1 MQPTKLVGTS
11 PSILA
16 LQEEIFYAAR
26 CDAKVLITGESGAG
40 KEIVAR
46 LIHAGSPRSRSALV
60 TVNCAALSETLLETE
75 LFGHVR
81 GSFTG
86 AYRDR
91 LGAFEQAN
99 RGTVF
104 MDEIG
109 ETSPRMQGLLLR
121 FMETGEI
128 QRVGSDQVQT
138 RVDVR
143 VIAATNRVLVDS
155 VANKTFREDLY
166 YRLNVIHI
174 RVPALRDRVEDIP
187 VLLRFFLDQFATQYQ
202 VESPAISADALQTL
216 SDHPWPGN
224 VRELKNVVE
233 RLVVRAKSGEIGRED
248 LPLEVLRSTPPAQP
262 AASTPATRPASDML
276 FERMVNGGESFWS
289 CVYAPFMARDLT
301 RDDLRT
307 VVRKGLERTSGN
319 YKVMVELFNMPADDY
334 KRFLGF
340 LRKYQCHMPFQQFR
354 SAAASRDENGGA
366 PVSRR
371 QAAWR
376 RRPESDS
383 AGDSSLLFSEW
394 MGLARSRRPP
404 SLGEH
409 SPRIVPP
416 PMSDWNRLPPAEE
429 ERKSA

>member
-1 MQPTKLVGTS
+1 MQPTRLVGAS
-11 PSILA
+11 PAIIT
-16 LQEEIFYAAR
+16 LQEEIHYAAK
-26 CDAKVLITGESGAG
+26 CDAKVLVTGESGAG

-46 LIHAGSPRSRSALV
+46 LIHASSTRSRSQLV

-91 LGAFEQAN
+91 LGAFEQAH

-121 FMETGEI
+121 FLETGEI
-128 QRVGSDQVQT
+128 QRVGSDQVQN

-166 YRLNVIHI
+166 YRLNVIHL
-174 RVPALRDRVEDIP
+174 RVPALRERMEDIP
-187 VLLRFFLDQFATQYQ
+187 VLLEFFIDQFARQYQ
-202 VESPAISADALQTL
+202 MERPTLSPEALQTL
-216 SDHPWPGN
+216 IDHAWPGN

-233 RLVVRAKSGEIGRED
+233 RLVVRGRSGEIGRDD
-248 LPLEVLRSTPPAQP
+248 LPLEVLRSTPPAQNVS
-262 AASTPATRPASDML
+262 STPATRPAADVL

-307 VVRKGLERTSGN
+307 IVRKGLERTSGN
-319 YKVMVELFNMPADDY
+319 YKVMVELFNMSADDY

-354 SAAASRDENGGA
+354 SAATSRDAG
-366 PVSRR
+366 R
-371 QAAWR
+371 Q
-376 RRPESDS
+376 P
-383 AGDSSLLFSEW
+383 
-394 MGLARSRRPP
+394 
-404 SLGEH
+404 
-409 SPRIVPP
+409 VPP
-416 PMSDWNRLPPAEE
+416 GRMAA
-429 ERKSA
+429 SA

>member
-1 MQPTKLVGTS
+1 M
-11 PSILA
+11 IRD
-16 LQEEIFYAAR
+16 EIEYASR
-26 CDAKVLITGESGAG
+26 CEAKVLLTGESGVG

-46 LIHAGSPRSRSALV
+46 LIHAGSERRQNPLV
-60 TVNCAALSETLLETE
+60 TVNCAALTETLLETE

-91 LGAFEQAN
+91 VGAFEQAH

-121 FMETGEI
+121 FLETGEI
-128 QRVGSDQVQT
+128 QRVGSDQVQN

-143 VIAATNRVLVDS
+143 VIAATNRVLVEG

-166 YRLNVIHI
+166 YRLNVIHL
-174 RVPALRDRVEDIP
+174 RVPPLRERVEDIP
-187 VLLRFFLDQFATQYQ
+187 VLLRFFLDQFARQYQ
-202 VESPAISADALQTL
+202 VECPTLSNEALQTL
-216 SDHPWPGN
+216 SEHPWPGN

-233 RLVVRAKSGEIGRED
+233 RLVVRGRSGEVGRDD
-248 LPLEVLRSTPPAQP
+248 LPIEMLRTAPVMQVPA
-262 AASTPATRPASDML
+262 TPATRPAADVL
-276 FERMVNGGESFWS
+276 FERMVNGGESFWQ

-307 VVRKGLERTSGN
+307 IVRKGLEKTSGN
-319 YKVMVELFNMPADDY
+319 YKVMVELFNLPAEDY

-354 SAAASRDENGGA
+354 SAGPSRDALKSGLPPPPKGMAASA
-366 PVSRR
+366 
-371 QAAWR
+371 
-376 RRPESDS
+376 
-383 AGDSSLLFSEW
+383 
-394 MGLARSRRPP
+394 
-404 SLGEH
+404 
-409 SPRIVPP
+409 
-416 PMSDWNRLPPAEE
+416 
-429 ERKSA
+429 

>member
-1 MQPTKLVGTS
+1 MQQTRLVGAS
-11 PSILA
+11 PAIIT
-16 LQEEIFYAAR
+16 LQEEIHYAAK

-46 LIHAGSPRSRSALV
+46 LIHAASPRSRSQLV
-60 TVNCAALSETLLETE
+60 TVNCAALTETLLETE

-91 LGAFEQAN
+91 LGAFEQAH

-121 FMETGEI
+121 FLETGEI

-166 YRLNVIHI
+166 YRLNVIHL
-174 RVPALRDRVEDIP
+174 RVPALRERVEDIP
-187 VLLRFFLDQFATQYQ
+187 LLLEFFIDHFARQYQ
-202 VESPAISADALQTL
+202 MERPAISADALQTL
-216 SDHPWPGN
+216 TDHAWPGN

-233 RLVVRAKSGEIGRED
+233 RLVVRGRSGEIGRDD
-248 LPLEVLRSTPPAQP
+248 LPLEVLRTAPVALAGPA
-262 AASTPATRPASDML
+262 TPATRPAADVL

-289 CVYAPFMARDLT
+289 CVYTPFMARDLT

-307 VVRKGLERTSGN
+307 IVRKGLERTSGN
-319 YKVMVELFNMPADDY
+319 YKVMVELFNMSADDY

-354 SAAASRDENGGA
+354 SAATSRDAGRPA
-366 PVSRR
+366 PPGRM
-371 QAAWR
+371 AA
-376 RRPESDS
+376 S
-383 AGDSSLLFSEW
+383 A
-394 MGLARSRRPP
+394 
-404 SLGEH
+404 
-409 SPRIVPP
+409 
-416 PMSDWNRLPPAEE
+416 
-429 ERKSA
+429 